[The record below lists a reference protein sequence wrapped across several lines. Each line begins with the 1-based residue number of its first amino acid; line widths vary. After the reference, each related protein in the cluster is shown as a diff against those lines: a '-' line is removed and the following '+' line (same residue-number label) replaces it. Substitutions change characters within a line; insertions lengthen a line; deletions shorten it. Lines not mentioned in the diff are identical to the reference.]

1 MPIFYRKAIEAAIH
15 PARADWLTE
24 AHLMD
29 WNGLAAALGRLTP
42 EQRCDA
48 NASVLCANPRLRVE
62 RQSLNEDFVFLDDST
77 NRI

>member
-29 WNGLAAALGRLTP
+29 WNGLAAALSCLTP

-48 NASVLCANPRLRVE
+48 IRADARWATSLKPHA
-62 RQSLNEDFVFLDDST
+62 QS
-77 NRI
+77 